1 MAGSV
6 LWRILLVCIAL
17 HIDHWSGGSDLIE
30 NEQKSE
36 ERKKQWEKLQ

>member
-17 HIDHWSGGSDLIE
+17 YINQWSCGSDLIE
-30 NEQKSE
+30 HEQKSE